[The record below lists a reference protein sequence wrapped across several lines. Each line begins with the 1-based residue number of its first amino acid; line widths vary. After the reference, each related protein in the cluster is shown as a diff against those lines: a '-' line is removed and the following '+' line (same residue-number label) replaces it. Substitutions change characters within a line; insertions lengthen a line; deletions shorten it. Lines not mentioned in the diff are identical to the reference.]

1 MFIYRIH
8 AYLFQSEYAA
18 AFADSQAMGMQNRA
32 HIEELQRYCRER
44 DDLVNDLE
52 AKVKSQEDAM
62 KIYKK
67 NLEEELELHRQ
78 DKSALQRV
86 GILVHSLLLDHSA
99 SSDC

>member
-1 MFIYRIH
+1 MAVQH
-8 AYLFQSEYAA
+8 
-18 AFADSQAMGMQNRA
+18 RA

-44 DDLVNDLE
+44 DDLVSDLE
-52 AKVKSQEDAM
+52 AKIRSQEDAL

-86 GILVHSLLLDHSA
+86 SNCLSLPGIFLYI
-99 SSDC
+99 